1 MGKCFEQVSDRERML
16 IKEMAKEGLLWT
28 QIQRITG
35 RSSETINTVLHGKT
49 ASPGSGAPVQF
60 SAKDLDKVLKVTEA
74 MVKKANAQQEVT
86 MAMILAKA
94 GITVSQKTVREGL
107 KENKYS
113 FFKLKQKPLL
123 EDADYGKRAD
133 WTTKR
138 KRRTGVQWSTDKP
151 HATID
156 NKRFQKTCC
165 KKSREY
171 SARQS
176 VRGAYMK
183 KGAQPKR
190 WLVKPKNGSNT
201 VKYSGVTITAGVIN
215 GKVRFWHY
223 VEGRWNATQAV
234 IMYRKLHKALTKA
247 FPSHKGPFTIIEDN
261 DPTGYKCRRAID
273 EKKKL
278 KIHTDDLPPRSPDLK
293 CLGLLSVASD

>member
-1 MGKCFEQVSDRERML
+1 MLCLQVWLRHPATLVQLMLVSPRSLTLLPAMGKCFEQVSDRERKL

-86 MAMILAKA
+86 MGMILAKA

-138 KRRTGVQWSTDKP
+138 LS
-151 HATID
+151 
-156 NKRFQKTCC
+156 
-165 KKSREY
+165 
-171 SARQS
+171 
-176 VRGAYMK
+176 
-183 KGAQPKR
+183 
-190 WLVKPKNGSNT
+190 L
-201 VKYSGVTITAGVIN
+201 
-215 GKVRFWHY
+215 
-223 VEGRWNATQAV
+223 
-234 IMYRKLHKALTKA
+234 
-247 FPSHKGPFTIIEDN
+247 
-261 DPTGYKCRRAID
+261 
-273 EKKKL
+273 
-278 KIHTDDLPPRSPDLK
+278 IHI
-293 CLGLLSVASD
+293 